1 MNGAFPGVDPRLPD
15 LISYL
20 EDRQRYL
27 ENRARFP
34 LEELGRYAG
43 RWVAW
48 SPDGA
53 RVGAPAANP
62 QLLDALTRDAGEDP
76 EHCLVEGIPAEDAVI
91 GGAGFGSG

>member
-1 MNGAFPGVDPRLPD
+1 MQPD

-20 EDRQRYL
+20 EDRRRYL
-27 ENRARFP
+27 ENRAKFP

-53 RVGAPAANP
+53 RVVAHAANP
-62 QLLDALTRDAGEDP
+62 QALDDLIRDAGEDP

-91 GGAGFGSG
+91 GGVGLGSGPP